1 MSTEKFEH
9 WCLVELYGHNRIV
22 GKVTEAT
29 IGGCSFVR
37 VDVPEV
43 GERQACTR
51 YFGNGAIYAINP
63 MSEEAAMLLLEQIAE
78 EPPIAWS
85 VTNALRSKVREL
97 VAHEDDDDD
106 LPY

>member
-1 MSTEKFEH
+1 MSTEKFNS
-9 WCLVELYGHNRIV
+9 WCMVELFGHARIV
-22 GKVTEAT
+22 GNVTEAT

-43 GERQACTR
+43 GERQAYTR
-51 YFGNGAIYAINP
+51 YFGNGAIYAITP
-63 MSEEAAMLLLEQIAE
+63 MSKEAAMLLLEQIAE

-85 VTNALRSKVREL
+85 VTNALKTKVREL
-97 VAHEDDDDD
+97 VSHESEIDD